1 MEDTMNLTSKIYTKL
16 PADSKILRET
26 IFVQEQ
32 GFEEEFDTIDSIATH
47 IVIYD
52 GERAIA
58 TGRVFSSEYER
69 GFRETSAEKV
79 YVLGRVAVSKD
90 YRGQHIGEF
99 LLSEVEKYVTSQGGD
114 AVILHAQCRIRKF
127 YANSGYEQCSGVELD
142 EGCPHVWMRK
152 YFSNQNV
159 Q

>member
-52 GERAIA
+52 GEFVVAGGIIDE
-58 TGRVFSSEYER
+58 VF
-69 GFRETSAEKV
+69 
-79 YVLGRVAVSKD
+79 
-90 YRGQHIGEF
+90 
-99 LLSEVEKYVTSQGGD
+99 
-114 AVILHAQCRIRKF
+114 
-127 YANSGYEQCSGVELD
+127 
-142 EGCPHVWMRK
+142 
-152 YFSNQNV
+152 
-159 Q
+159 